1 MNIKQR
7 TVLSIGVPLAV
18 LAAVIGLLFQ
28 TQLLKEFKLLERLRL
43 ERNVYR
49 VLYAIDGIRDDLLS
63 TTVDWGQWDTC
74 YKFIVD
80 RSEDFIKETLPYD
93 SLAAIKLRHALFFNS
108 NREIVS
114 GQQLDYDKQE
124 IVPPDANELKE
135 IMAREEFFS
144 LRSHEDVHA
153 AIMLIGNQ
161 YLFVAASPIVDSK
174 REAAPRGTLIFTQPI
189 TAELIKKVSLQT
201 QVALDVRDV
210 RDSSTWD
217 EHDRKAFA
225 ELKATSQPAF
235 AEISD
240 TQISGYGLVK
250 DAEGNPALIVKAHQE
265 RDIYQQGI
273 AVRNYLVLALLLS
286 TFFASLGCMALFNS
300 AILKRL
306 HLISGRLGE
315 ISATKN
321 FSHRVPVAGAD
332 EISAL
337 ASDLNS
343 MLTALEESN
352 ARTQAALTTAEHA
365 NRSKSTFIA
374 KVSHELRTPIGSI
387 IGM

>member
-174 REAAPRGTLIFTQPI
+174 REAAP
-189 TAELIKKVSLQT
+189 AEL
-201 QVALDVRDV
+201 
-210 RDSSTWD
+210 SSS
-217 EHDRKAFA
+217 R
-225 ELKATSQPAF
+225 SQ
-235 AEISD
+235 
-240 TQISGYGLVK
+240 
-250 DAEGNPALIVKAHQE
+250 
-265 RDIYQQGI
+265 
-273 AVRNYLVLALLLS
+273 
-286 TFFASLGCMALFNS
+286 
-300 AILKRL
+300 
-306 HLISGRLGE
+306 
-315 ISATKN
+315 
-321 FSHRVPVAGAD
+321 
-332 EISAL
+332 
-337 ASDLNS
+337 
-343 MLTALEESN
+343 
-352 ARTQAALTTAEHA
+352 
-365 NRSKSTFIA
+365 
-374 KVSHELRTPIGSI
+374 
-387 IGM
+387 